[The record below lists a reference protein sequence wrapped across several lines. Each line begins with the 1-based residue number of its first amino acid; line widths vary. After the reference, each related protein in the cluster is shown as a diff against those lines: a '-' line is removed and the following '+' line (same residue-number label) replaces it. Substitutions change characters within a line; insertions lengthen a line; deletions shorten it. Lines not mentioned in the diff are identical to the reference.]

1 MDEAAVKA
9 QVLSHIRQAS
19 GRRKPILTAELTLG
33 TSGTRA
39 DVAVLADAE
48 LIGLE
53 IKTERDSLRRLPAQ
67 IEAYSRYFDHV
78 VVVAAACHFAE
89 LAEMNLHGASVWRS
103 AKDGLDPVIA
113 GQVNSVLPRAYL
125 DLMTQQ
131 EKKEVV
137 AKGDATVR
145 EYYFDT
151 FTRRYGETS
160 RTLWQSVA
168 GRKIKADDVR
178 LLSRFNEH
186 RTAVQLVARERE
198 ERWQRWQDAYAG
210 MSGVACL
217 A

>member
-1 MDEAAVKA
+1 MDEAAVKS

-19 GRRKPILTAELTLG
+19 GRRRPILTAELTLG

-53 IKTERDSLRRLPAQ
+53 IKTERDSLRRLPSQ
-67 IEAYSRYFDHV
+67 LEAYSQYFDHV
-78 VVVAAACHFAE
+78 VVVAASCHFAE
-89 LAEMNLHGASVWRS
+89 LAEMDLHGASVWRS
-103 AKDGLDPVIA
+103 TKDALDPVITGKA
-113 GQVNSVLPRAYL
+113 NSVSPLAYL
-125 DLMTQQ
+125 DLMTRQ

-137 AKGDATVR
+137 AKGYATVR
-145 EYYFDT
+145 EHYFDT
-151 FTRRYGETS
+151 FKRRYGQTS

-168 GRKIKADDVR
+168 GRKIKADDIR
-178 LLSRFNEH
+178 LLSRFNER
-186 RTAVQLVARERE
+186 RTAVQLVAQERE

-210 MSGVACL
+210 MDAMACT

>member
-19 GRRKPILTAELTLG
+19 GRQKPILTAELTLG

-39 DVAVLADAE
+39 DIAVLADAE
-48 LIGLE
+48 LIGME

-67 IEAYSRYFDHV
+67 LEAYSRYFDRV
-78 VVVAAACHFAE
+78 VVVAAPCHFGE
-89 LAEMNLHGASVWRS
+89 LAEMDLCGAWVWRS
-103 AKDGLDPVIA
+103 TKDGLDPVIT
-113 GQVNSVLPRAYL
+113 GQANSIASLAYL
-125 DLMTQQ
+125 DLMTRH

-137 AKGDATVR
+137 ARGDATVR
-145 EYYFDT
+145 EHYFDT
-151 FTRRYGETS
+151 FKLRYGQTS

-178 LLSRFNEH
+178 LLSRFNGC
-186 RTAVQLVARERE
+186 RMAFQLVAQERE

-210 MSGVACL
+210 ISGVA
-217 A
+217 

>member
-1 MDEAAVKA
+1 MDEASVKA

-19 GRRKPILTAELTLG
+19 GRRKPVLTAELTLG

-39 DVAVLADAE
+39 DVAVLSDAE

-53 IKTERDSLRRLPAQ
+53 IKTERDSLRRLPTQ
-67 IEAYSRYFDHV
+67 IAAYARYFDHV
-78 VVVAAACHFAE
+78 VVVAAFCHLAE
-89 LAEMNLHGASVWRS
+89 LAEMDLHGASVWCS
-103 AKDGLDPVIA
+103 TSEGLDPVISGKA
-113 GQVNSVLPRAYL
+113 NSVSPRAYL
-125 DLMTQQ
+125 DLMTRQ

-137 AKGDATVR
+137 AKGNSTVR
-145 EYYFDT
+145 EHYFDT

-168 GRKIKADDVR
+168 GRKIRCDDIR
-178 LLSRFNEH
+178 LLSRFNER
-186 RTAVQLVARERE
+186 RTAVRLVVRERE

-210 MSGVACL
+210 MSGVACP